1 MWVPLYVLLGFVLI
15 AVVGDEK
22 GRQWLAIFGLV
33 WLGVTLWPLTIGLIF
48 ILRARARRRDEALAA
63 QAREAELARR
73 IRRAEEIIRKV
84 EAERL
89 EKKGTQCQ

>member
-1 MWVPLYVLLGFVLI
+1 MMWASLYVLLGLALI

-22 GRQWLAIFGLV
+22 ARQWLAIFALV
-33 WLGVTLWPLTIGLIF
+33 LLSVALWPLTLGLVF
-48 ILRARARRRDEALAA
+48 ILRARARRRNKALAA

-73 IRRAEEIIRKV
+73 IRRAEEIIRKI

-89 EKKGTQCQ
+89 EKGGAK